1 MRTSLRGWRG
11 QNGAVETGRPKPSCN
26 TTPAAENIAALE
38 RYLSVAAA
46 ASGPDSPHK
55 TGPSRRLVGA
65 FCRSA
70 ANRLVRTAESAKVG
84 PRSTIGMLAMGSQIQ
99 LPDPIA
105 AVFITKLVETTIGR
119 IGGEIAR
126 EWRDARLHVRILLPL
141 SALRS

>member
-1 MRTSLRGWRG
+1 
-11 QNGAVETGRPKPSCN
+11 
-26 TTPAAENIAALE
+26 
-38 RYLSVAAA
+38 
-46 ASGPDSPHK
+46 
-55 TGPSRRLVGA
+55 
-65 FCRSA
+65 
-70 ANRLVRTAESAKVG
+70 
-84 PRSTIGMLAMGSQIQ
+84 MLAMGSQIQ